1 MSDNSINI
9 KGLNFKNLPDDF
21 KIEVDSAKISYQT
34 GKALEKKIEGVDI
47 SDGID
52 KTEAELII
60 MEINSDDNADEI
72 SMDEI
77 RKFCSDNK
85 IADKNGEVKPTK

>member
-34 GKALEKKIEGVDI
+34 GKSA
-47 SDGID
+47 
-52 KTEAELII
+52 
-60 MEINSDDNADEI
+60 
-72 SMDEI
+72 
-77 RKFCSDNK
+77 
-85 IADKNGEVKPTK
+85 

>member
-34 GKALEKKIEGVDI
+34 GKALEKIEGVDI

-72 SMDEI
+72 S
-77 RKFCSDNK
+77 KK
-85 IADKNGEVKPTK
+85 ILL